1 MTIIFDLPLAHRELS
16 KFRGA
21 VIKCAGKEKTLF
33 HNHIESGFAYR
44 YPMIQYRIIG
54 GNAALVCIN
63 EGIEQAQTL
72 FARGF
77 VGNTIEIGDYMHE
90 VKINSIRQ
98 NEIALR
104 VMDDIHK
111 YRIVRWLPL
120 NQHNYKAWRELD
132 KVQRIEQLNKMLVG
146 NILSFAKGT
155 QWQIDSKIK
164 CSIDPDSIITR
175 HIQYKDQ
182 QLIAFNAEFSTNVL
196 LPKGIGLGKS
206 VSLGNGVVLRTLQR
220 EDIIEKE

>member
-77 VGNTIEIGDYMHE
+77 VGSTIEIGDDMHE

-104 VMDDIHK
+104 MVDEELK

-120 NQHNYKAWRELD
+120 NQQNYKAWRELD
-132 KVQRIEQLNKMLVG
+132 KEQRIEQLNKMMVG
-146 NILSFAKGT
+146 NILSFAKGVH
-155 QWQIDSKIK
+155 WQLCDRIE
-164 CSIDPDSIITR
+164 CSIDPNSIETK
-175 HIQYKDQ
+175 HVQYKDQ
-182 QLIAFNAEFSTNVL
+182 QLIAFNAEFSTNVF
-196 LPKGIGLGKS
+196 LPIGIGLGKS
-206 VSLGNGVVLRTLQR
+206 VSLNKGIVLRLHR
-220 EDIIEKE
+220 DEIINEFE

>member
-1 MTIIFDLPLAHRELS
+1 MTIVFDLPLDRRDLS

-21 VIKCAGKEKTLF
+21 VIKCVGKENTLF
-33 HNHIESGFAYR
+33 HNHVENGFAYR
-44 YPMIQYRIIG
+44 YPLIQYRVIG

-63 EGIEQAQTL
+63 EGIEHMQVL
-72 FARGF
+72 FANGF
-77 VGNTIEIGDYMHE
+77 VGRIIEIGGDIQQ

-98 NEIALR
+98 NEILLR

-120 NQHNYKAWRELD
+120 NQNNYKAWRELD

-155 QWQIDSKIK
+155 QWQIDSKIE

-206 VSLGNGVVLRTLQR
+206 VSLGNGVVLRPLQR